1 MDDLDFSKPAASSS
15 YYEPALAME
24 FFRLAGKP
32 ESVAKGET
40 IFAENDKASRLLL
53 KRDKMY
59 LLLEGEVDLVAQ
71 GKSVGKVKLG
81 EIFGEMA
88 LISQAPRSASAVAN
102 APSKLIAMDDKDF
115 ETALRKKPEF
125 ALMFMSI
132 LIGRLRDFLAKSG
145 AGVPSADAKAKE
157 SRVFNQ
163 SQLAA
168 LVRALG
174 DGARVA
180 YTQDKVIM
188 KEGDAGVVMY
198 IVLEGRVA
206 ITVKSHVV
214 EKIGQGGVF
223 GEMALVDRT
232 TRLASATA
240 ETHCSLLAINRNIFL
255 NLVKAS
261 PDFAISLLS
270 AVGERVRNA
279 ASRGK

>member
-145 AGVPSADAKAKE
+145 AGAPPADAKTKE

-163 SQLAA
+163 
-168 LVRALG
+168 
-174 DGARVA
+174 
-180 YTQDKVIM
+180 
-188 KEGDAGVVMY
+188 
-198 IVLEGRVA
+198 
-206 ITVKSHVV
+206 
-214 EKIGQGGVF
+214 
-223 GEMALVDRT
+223 
-232 TRLASATA
+232 
-240 ETHCSLLAINRNIFL
+240 
-255 NLVKAS
+255 
-261 PDFAISLLS
+261 
-270 AVGERVRNA
+270 
-279 ASRGK
+279 